1 MRSPV
6 KLIDARSDLSRS
18 PRALVTLGLLLLGAG
33 LLAACGPSDPTAEV
47 EEARA
52 RYSAEVVSFSV
63 DQRPES
69 PPVEPPAAVTDGD
82 IDAEAGETAEGADEA
97 AATEAGAVEPA
108 EPTEPVD
115 VRQDVLLDIVL
126 RFDGHDPLPGLTLD
140 ITHAGADDREK
151 GVYRAYIDTTEV
163 YRGPPVQIVHRLE
176 DVPYEEGD
184 GFHAEVRSPVP
195 AGERDLYRELAESGE
210 GE

>member
-6 KLIDARSDLSRS
+6 KLFDRRPDLSAR
-18 PRALVTLGLLLLGAG
+18 PGACAALGVLLLAGGLLG
-33 LLAACGPSDPTAEV
+33 ACGPSDPTAEI
-47 EEARA
+47 EDARS

-63 DQRPES
+63 DQRPQAS
-69 PPVEPPAAVTDGD
+69 PAEPPAAVTGGEV
-82 IDAEAGETAEGADEA
+82 DAGAGEAEQGADEA
-97 AATEAGAVEPA
+97 AAPEAAAAEPVEPV
-108 EPTEPVD
+108 E

-151 GVYRAYIDTTEV
+151 GTYKAYIDTSDV
-163 YRGPPVQIVHRLE
+163 YRGPPVQVVHRLE

-184 GFHAEVRSPVP
+184 GFHAEVRSAVP
-195 AGERDLYRELAESGE
+195 AAERDQYREFSESGE
-210 GE
+210 GS